1 MGRNIGYL
9 GSGQRLPGVP
19 GEQAEATWEEGRG
32 YLGRGQRLPG
42 DMAEATSVERRGYL
56 VRGEATWKE
65 KEVT

>member
-42 DMAEATSVERRGYL
+42 KRAEAT
-56 VRGEATWKE
+56 W
-65 KEVT
+65 